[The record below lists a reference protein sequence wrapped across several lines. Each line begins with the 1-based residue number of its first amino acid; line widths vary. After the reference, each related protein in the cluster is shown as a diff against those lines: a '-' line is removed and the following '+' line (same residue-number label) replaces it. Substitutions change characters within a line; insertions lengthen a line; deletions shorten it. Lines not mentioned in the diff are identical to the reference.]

1 MLFIIQYFSAGAI
14 LGLLMGSWRRAQLA
28 AVVGLVIAA
37 LVAVYGMPSGSTGIP
52 TIAEI
57 GRVLYALYVAVSYIA
72 FLIGLAVGVIAREL
86 YRSLKKLWLRGEAA
100 REGEEVGEASRQ
112 VP

>member
-14 LGLLMGSWRRAQLA
+14 LGFLMGSWRRAQLA
-28 AVVGLVIAA
+28 AVVGLIVAA

-57 GRVLYALYVAVSYIA
+57 GKVLYALYVAASYIA
-72 FLIGLAVGVIAREL
+72 FLVGLAIGVIAREL
-86 YRSLKKLWLRGEAA
+86 YRSLKKLWIPKETAE
-100 REGEEVGEASRQ
+100 EGEGSGEASR
-112 VP
+112 

>member
-14 LGLLMGSWRRAQLA
+14 LGFLMGSWRRAQLA
-28 AVVGLVIAA
+28 AVVGLIVAT

-57 GRVLYALYVAVSYIA
+57 GRVLYALYVAASYIA
-72 FLIGLAVGVIAREL
+72 FLVGLATGVIAREL
-86 YRSLKKLWLRGEAA
+86 YGSLRKLWVSKETAG
-100 REGEEVGEASRQ
+100 EGEESGKASQ
-112 VP
+112 